1 MALPEKDRRGYYGLI
16 AKPGFEEAL
25 GWARKPLR
33 IPLPDRHSKWHAL
46 SPFRAAILDAEAK
59 FQDFEHA
66 VRDYRQ
72 TGNELPEKAAQVQAS
87 PASEDAGFGRMNDQA
102 EELDY
107 LHGQQRVGEIHEH
120 NERRSAREERHH
132 ELFQRHR
139 QGRKNPVIENE
150 GKALHFSIG
159 SDNEDVGS
167 YGALR
172 NRKHKNV
179 GGVELPQAAG
189 RPLARQ
195 FASFREANG
204 QRRDSDPSASA
215 VQPGENESYEAVRRL
230 VDPTFSR

>member
-1 MALPEKDRRGYYGLI
+1 MALPEKDRRGYYGLTV
-16 AKPGFEEAL
+16 KPGFEEAL

-33 IPLPDRHSKWHAL
+33 IPLPDRRSKWYAL
-46 SPFRAAILDAEAK
+46 SPFRAAILDAEAE

-66 VRDYRQ
+66 VHDYRQ

-87 PASEDAGFGRMNDQA
+87 PASEDAGFGRMNEQA

-107 LHGQQRVGEIHEH
+107 LHGQQRVSEIHEN
-120 NERRSAREERHH
+120 NERSSAREERHH

-159 SDNEDVGS
+159 SDNEDIGS

-172 NRKHKNV
+172 NRKRNV

-189 RPLARQ
+189 RPLVRQ

-204 QRRDSDPSASA
+204 QRRDSDRSAPA
-215 VQPGENESYEAVRRL
+215 VQPGENESYEAARRL

>member
-16 AKPGFEEAL
+16 VKPGFEEAL

-33 IPLPDRHSKWHAL
+33 IPLPDRRSKWYAL

-66 VRDYRQ
+66 VHDYRQ
-72 TGNELPEKAAQVQAS
+72 TGNDLPEKAAQVQAS
-87 PASEDAGFGRMNDQA
+87 PASEDAGFGRMNEQA

-107 LHGQQRVGEIHEH
+107 LHGQQRVSEIHE
-120 NERRSAREERHH
+120 NTERSRAHEERHH

-139 QGRKNPVIENE
+139 QRGKNPVIENE

-159 SDNEDVGS
+159 SDNEDIGS

-172 NRKHKNV
+172 NRKRNV

-189 RPLARQ
+189 RPLTRQ

-204 QRRDSDPSASA
+204 QRMDSDSSAAA
-215 VQPGENESYEAVRRL
+215 VQPGENESYETARRL
-230 VDPTFSR
+230 MDPTFSR

>member
-16 AKPGFEEAL
+16 EKPGYEEAL

-33 IPLPDRHSKWHAL
+33 IPLPDRRSKWYAL

-66 VRDYRQ
+66 VHDYGQ
-72 TGNELPEKAAQVQAS
+72 TGDELPEKAAQVQAS
-87 PASEDAGFGRMNDQA
+87 PASEDAGFGRMNKQA

-107 LHGQQRVGEIHEH
+107 LHGQQRVSEIHEN
-120 NERRSAREERHH
+120 NERSSAREERHH

-159 SDNEDVGS
+159 SDNEDIGS

-172 NRKHKNV
+172 NRKRNV
-179 GGVELPQAAG
+179 GGAELPQAAG
-189 RPLARQ
+189 RTLARH

-204 QRRDSDPSASA
+204 QRMDSDSSAAA
-215 VQPGENESYEAVRRL
+215 VQPGENESYETACRL

>member
-16 AKPGFEEAL
+16 EKPGFEEAL

-33 IPLPDRHSKWHAL
+33 IPLPDRRSKWYAL

-66 VRDYRQ
+66 VHDYRQ

-87 PASEDAGFGRMNDQA
+87 PASEDAGFGRMNEQA

-107 LHGQQRVGEIHEH
+107 LHGQQRVSEIHEN
-120 NERRSAREERHH
+120 NERSRAREERHH

-159 SDNEDVGS
+159 SDNEDIGS

-172 NRKHKNV
+172 NRKRNV

-189 RPLARQ
+189 RPLTRQ

-204 QRRDSDPSASA
+204 QRMDSDSSAAA
-215 VQPGENESYEAVRRL
+215 VQPGENESYETARRL